1 MINPESPKPVIVPIA
16 IPLEQSLQS
25 YTFPLTSS
33 TFDNLLDSLMD
44 ELSGI
49 VDRLDL
55 ALDSGRSHQTEID
68 LDRAYE
74 IIGKVHRD

>member
-1 MINPESPKPVIVPIA
+1 MKKSAVTITSA
-16 IPLEQSLQS
+16 TIPLEKSLQS

-33 TFDNLLDSLMD
+33 PFDKLLGSLMA

-49 VDRLDL
+49 IDRLDL

-74 IIGKVHRD
+74 IISKAHRD

>member
-1 MINPESPKPVIVPIA
+1 MTSPKPDA
-16 IPLEQSLQS
+16 LEKSLQS
-25 YTFPLTSS
+25 YTFPLVPSP
-33 TFDNLLDSLMD
+33 FDNLIGALMD
-44 ELSGI
+44 ELSAI

-74 IIGKVHRD
+74 IIADVHPDSSS